1 MMTRLL
7 PAACAVALLAPASAT
22 AADAPPG
29 AAALVP
35 NAAARPSALE
45 IDLGAEVLSQAGNE
59 SPRAISLLG
68 TRGLKIDRRAV
79 ADRCDD
85 AQADRFDCPSASR
98 IGSGS
103 AQGHA
108 EGPLVPGGRFDF
120 TASID
125 VFLAPAREPGDT
137 GGVVVQVSE
146 PQSGQRFNAKGR
158 IFRNADFGWET
169 RFEGLAGGGQLPPG
183 VTIKLDRVQ
192 LRVVANRTVRKRVT
206 VRRNGKRKRVVKRF
220 RYSFLTN
227 PRTCPGAW
235 PYRLRVEY
243 PDRAD
248 EYDGTFPCRA
258 R

>member
-1 MMTRLL
+1 MVIRLL
-7 PAACAVALLAPASAT
+7 SAACALALLAPASLS
-22 AADAPPG
+22 AAEAPPG

-45 IDLGAEVLSQAGNE
+45 VDLGAEVLAQAGNE
-59 SPRAISLLG
+59 SPRAVSLFG

-79 ADRCDD
+79 AERCDD
-85 AQADRFDCPSASR
+85 AQADRFDCPAASR
-98 IGSGS
+98 IGTGS

-108 EGPLVPGGRFDF
+108 EGVLVPGGRVDF

-125 VFLAPAREPGDT
+125 VFLAPPRERGDT
-137 GGVVVQVSE
+137 AGVVVQVSE
-146 PQSGQRFNAKGR
+146 PQSGQRFNGKGR
-158 IFRNADFGWET
+158 IFRNSEFAWET
-169 RFEGLAGGGQLPPG
+169 RFEGLAGGDQLPPG

-192 LRVVANRTVRKRVT
+192 LRVVAKRTVRKRVT
-206 VRRNGKRKRVVKRF
+206 VRRNGKRRRVVKRI

-227 PRTCPGAW
+227 PRTCRGAW

-248 EYDGTFPCRA
+248 EYDGTLSCRA